1 VQSDRWSEF
10 IDGKGM
16 EQRIFATYLQQ
27 YQAFQQQVENC
38 LLLLRSV
45 DLEVAT
51 IVAAMQQLNGVLQIQ
66 WDEAAATLPPH
77 LIAIQV
83 EINKQLRLLST
94 DVMFL
99 RTAKKPEN
107 RQSRQSQMVDRL
119 TLLERYCEQAIA
131 LLDGSR

>member
-1 VQSDRWSEF
+1 
-10 IDGKGM
+10 M